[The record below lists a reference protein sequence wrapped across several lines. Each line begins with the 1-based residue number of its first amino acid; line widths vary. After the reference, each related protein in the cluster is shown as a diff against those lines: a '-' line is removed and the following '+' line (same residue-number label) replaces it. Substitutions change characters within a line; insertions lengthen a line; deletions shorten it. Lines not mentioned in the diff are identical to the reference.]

1 MFGVWVDVTTGKRF
15 VNELANRKVRSL
27 AILERLNQ
35 GHDCLAIGD
44 AGTAASFQE
53 IRPGM
58 IKRQLERGMVF
69 EFKTLEDLA
78 KKFNVPIE
86 ALKQTIAEANKAV
99 DTKKDPIGCPVN
111 AKAKKLENG
120 P

>member
-1 MFGVWVDVTTGKRF
+1 MFGVWVDVTTGRRF

-53 IRPGM
+53 IVR
-58 IKRQLERGMVF
+58 
-69 EFKTLEDLA
+69 A
-78 KKFNVPIE
+78 
-86 ALKQTIAEANKAV
+86 
-99 DTKKDPIGCPVN
+99 
-111 AKAKKLENG
+111 
-120 P
+120 

>member
-99 DTKKDPIGCPVN
+99 DTKKDPIGRPVN
-111 AKAKKLENG
+111 AKPKKLENG

>member
-1 MFGVWVDVTTGKRF
+1 MTTGKRF

-53 IRPGM
+53 TTRVLTEAA
-58 IKRQLERGMVF
+58 IKGKVDPLVGLKENVIIGKLIPAGIGLKRYHNVEVR
-69 EFKTLEDLA
+69 EKEDIPT
-78 KKFNVPIE
+78 VTE
-86 ALKQTIAEANKAV
+86 Q
-99 DTKKDPIGCPVN
+99 
-111 AKAKKLENG
+111 
-120 P
+120 